1 MREGRGECMGVSMDF
16 GGDFGDCTSTLGGD
30 LVFERGG
37 EKAIRD
43 VGRGLE
49 RLAGV
54 SNALPRGVAGPFAV
68 ESDKWD
74 VDIRPG
80 YSLEMSRDM
89 RPSPLLC
96 SSGIKRSGRS
106 GVPGVRGVGGAGD
119 LFELSMLSKWLRR
132 EDTGF

>member
-1 MREGRGECMGVSMDF
+1 VVDALRGSVEDVAAERDCNKGEGFSEAGVAFREDIGNDLMPEEIGLCAVGESSAVCCLMREGRGECMGVSMDF

-68 ESDKWD
+68 ESDK
-74 VDIRPG
+74 
-80 YSLEMSRDM
+80 
-89 RPSPLLC
+89 
-96 SSGIKRSGRS
+96 
-106 GVPGVRGVGGAGD
+106 
-119 LFELSMLSKWLRR
+119 
-132 EDTGF
+132 